1 MPFGILECK
10 KMEVVPGTA
19 IMGDNTVSDEVPGEF
34 GDVPRDQLRRG
45 KGRFSNII
53 LVPQPSD
60 SPDDPLNWPQWQ
72 KDLIL
77 FIIGLSA
84 AVVGAFGPMLSPG
97 FVDIAEEM
105 HITVNTL
112 SQATAWLILT
122 LGLCVFLINPI
133 AKVYGKRP
141 IYLIAL
147 IDLFAC
153 SVWAGATD
161 TYPSFLG
168 SRIISAIGMAPYEIL
183 VLATIKDLYFVHERG
198 TRIAV
203 WNLFLLCG
211 IAGGALISGYI
222 IQDLGYRWT
231 FWVCAIL
238 FGALLIA
245 TFFLVPETTY
255 VRPPT
260 PAMTDQSSASS
271 KANGD
276 DEKATA
282 VEIEHTQTRRSYWSS
297 LKVYNGTF
305 SDASFLRV
313 FIRPF
318 FLFFYPAI
326 LWGFLLFGTTI
337 TWIVV
342 YSVVNAV
349 IFVNPPYNFSVSQ
362 TGLISLSPFIMTM
375 IGEVV
380 SGPMNDWICVWLT
393 KKNRGIYE
401 PEFRLPMVI
410 VVVLLGTVGFF
421 GFGATVHYQTHWSG
435 PVLAF
440 GFANMA
446 MAFASTCVFGYVVD
460 CYPDLSEEIFVAIN
474 ARNLFTFG
482 FTYFV
487 NDWLEKEGVLA
498 VFSVLGGLFLFV
510 CFLTIP
516 MWIFGK
522 KIRSWIGRNQW
533 LQSIM
538 ADTR

>member
-1 MPFGILECK
+1 M
-10 KMEVVPGTA
+10 
-19 IMGDNTVSDEVPGEF
+19 
-34 GDVPRDQLRRG
+34 
-45 KGRFSNII
+45 
-53 LVPQPSD
+53 
-60 SPDDPLNWPQWQ
+60 
-72 KDLIL
+72 

-105 HITVNTL
+105 NITVNTL

-122 LGLCVFLINPI
+122 LGLCVFLINPL

-147 IDLFAC
+147 IILFAC

-238 FGALLIA
+238 YGALLIA

-255 VRPPT
+255 IRPSSPSS
-260 PAMTDQSSASS
+260 TDQTSSASS
-271 KANGD
+271 TKVNGD
-276 DEKATA
+276 DNEKATA
-282 VEIEHTQTRRSYWSS
+282 VELEHTPKRPSYWST
-297 LKVYNGTF
+297 LKIYNGTY
-305 SDASFLRV
+305 SDAPFLRV

-318 FLFFYPAI
+318 LLFFYPAI

-380 SGPMNDWICVWLT
+380 SGPLNDWICVWLT

-401 PEFRLPMVI
+401 PEFRLPMVVI
-410 VVVLLGTVGFF
+410 VIFLGTVGFF

-460 CYPDLSEEIFVAIN
+460 CYPELSEEIFVAIN

-487 NDWLEKEGVLA
+487 NDWLDKDGVLA

-510 CFLTIP
+510 CFLTVP